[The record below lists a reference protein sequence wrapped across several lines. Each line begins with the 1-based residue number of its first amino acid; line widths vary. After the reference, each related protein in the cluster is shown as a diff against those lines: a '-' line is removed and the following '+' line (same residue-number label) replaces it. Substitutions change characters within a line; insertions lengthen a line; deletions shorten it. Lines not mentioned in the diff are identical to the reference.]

1 MVVQEAIVAAILK
14 ERALTEKRKAIVAVS
29 GGCDSVA
36 LLHAMKELRG
46 RLGVELHVAS
56 LDHGIR
62 GAAGRQDAEFVG
74 GLCECWDLPYTLGAA
89 DVPKL
94 SREWNCGIE
103 AAARR
108 ARYNFL
114 ARVAAEEASD
124 CAVVGHHAGDQVET
138 ILMRM
143 ARGTSVHGL
152 AGMQVV
158 SAMPYHPHLRVLRP
172 LLQVERA
179 ELESYCRQFDLPFRH
194 DESNDYRSYTRNYLR
209 HEVIGQLQ
217 RLNPQVTRALR
228 RLGEAAAVD
237 DNFIGSQF
245 EALVMPLARVSAD
258 GWRIS
263 KADFLALHP
272 ALQRRFLQRSFHTL
286 AGPSASL
293 PHALTLELVAWS
305 RQAASGKRLDIG
317 ASLQLRIDYE
327 DLCIE
332 RDDIQPSLG
341 NYRLI
346 PDGTEIDIDRA
357 MSLSLNGLTIRVSS
371 ETATVPAGVGLRLPK
386 TVMLTLRTRR
396 SGDRFKPKGMGGHSR
411 KLKDWMI
418 DRKIPRDIRD
428 QIPLVC
434 GDGAIIAI
442 CLDEAWHLADLS
454 QFDCR
459 DSACAT
465 LLLE

>member
-14 ERALTEKRKAIVAVS
+14 DRALADKRKAIVAVS

-36 LLHAMKELRG
+36 LLHAMKDLRG

-62 GAAGRQDAEFVG
+62 GEAGRHDAEFVG
-74 GLCECWDLPYTLGAA
+74 GLSERWALPYTLGAA

-143 ARGTSVHGL
+143 ARGTGIRGL

-194 DESNDYRSYTRNYLR
+194 DESNDDRSYTRNYLR
-209 HEVIGQLQ
+209 HEVIGHLQ
-217 RLNPQVTRALR
+217 RLNPQVTGALR

-237 DNFIGSQF
+237 DNFIDSQF

-272 ALQRRFLQRSFHTL
+272 ALQRRFLQRSFRAL
-286 AGPSASL
+286 AGLSGIIA
-293 PHALTLELVAWS
+293 ACFNTGTDRLVAAS
-305 RQAASGKRLDIG
+305 RVWQTTGHRSVASAAHRL
-317 ASLQLRIDYE
+317 
-327 DLCIE
+327 
-332 RDDIQPSLG
+332 
-341 NYRLI
+341 
-346 PDGTEIDIDRA
+346 
-357 MSLSLNGLTIRVSS
+357 
-371 ETATVPAGVGLRLPK
+371 
-386 TVMLTLRTRR
+386 
-396 SGDRFKPKGMGGHSR
+396 
-411 KLKDWMI
+411 
-418 DRKIPRDIRD
+418 
-428 QIPLVC
+428 
-434 GDGAIIAI
+434 
-442 CLDEAWHLADLS
+442 
-454 QFDCR
+454 
-459 DSACAT
+459 
-465 LLLE
+465 